1 MKIYAPTGAV
11 GGWSTSPA
19 PSIPVLA
26 GRRIGVLDNGKPN
39 ARLLLTRAAEQ
50 VAARTGAR
58 VTVVTGK
65 GPDHNAATP
74 ASDDVIDA
82 LARDVDVVL
91 TGSAD

>member
-1 MKIYAPTGAV
+1 MKIYAPDGAV
-11 GGWSTSPA
+11 GTTPRSLAAAPA
-19 PSIPVLA
+19 VLT
-26 GRRIGVLDNGKPN
+26 GLRIGVLDNGKPN
-39 ARLLLTRAAEQ
+39 ARLLLTRAAEK

-58 VTVVTGK
+58 VTVVTAK
-65 GPDHNAATP
+65 GPGRNAATP